1 VNPKLMRVCE
11 PGDELHDP
19 SGLRL
24 VFVDTPSA
32 SEGRRLELEWHVPP
46 GARLVA
52 ADHYHP
58 DGPERWTV
66 IEGSARHRLDGAERA
81 APAPAQWVVEAST
94 PHGHPWNAGDRELV
108 VRQLIDTGERPMAEL
123 TGGVQGFFETLFA
136 FTQRGEL
143 TPDGEIRGRLQNTLT
158 IHDLLVPGTFLAG
171 PPRFAQRA
179 VLGAVATLARARGLR
194 AYHRPEI
201 ARSPTAR
208 PTTGRADCAG
218 RRSAP
223 GRASR

>member
-58 DGPERWTV
+58 DGPEWWTV

-94 PHGHPWNAGDRELV
+94 PHWASLERRRSRARRPPVDRH
-108 VRQLIDTGERPMAEL
+108 RRA
-123 TGGVQGFFETLFA
+123 
-136 FTQRGEL
+136 
-143 TPDGEIRGRLQNTLT
+143 PDG
-158 IHDLLVPGTFLAG
+158 
-171 PPRFAQRA
+171 
-179 VLGAVATLARARGLR
+179 
-194 AYHRPEI
+194 
-201 ARSPTAR
+201 S
-208 PTTGRADCAG
+208 
-218 RRSAP
+218 
-223 GRASR
+223 